1 MKKKVRLTSGQWS
14 VVFLIGLIATS
25 AVMGIWL
32 LVVAKPVGES
42 QPKQVS
48 YNACYVKDASDQWA
62 VFYPHWENGVATY
75 ALDLT
80 DKDAKPFLLGE
91 DQGVTG
97 QWTKLAS
104 DAPYLALSQ
113 LLEDN
118 TGRVLVYNL
127 ETHAVVFDMYT
138 SGPPYLQQFAD
149 GLLVYYHYGSENKLQ
164 WYTLRFDGEQATI
177 VSVESAQYV
186 TEPPQ
191 EIPDWVKV
199 SVAQAAPFCQS
210 WPGAAVG

>member
-1 MKKKVRLTSGQWS
+1 MKVSLTSKQWL
-14 VVFLIGLIATS
+14 VVFLIGLIVASATM
-25 AVMGIWL
+25 VIWL
-32 LVVAKPVGES
+32 MVTPDPAGES
-42 QPKQVS
+42 KPEQVS
-48 YNACYVKDASDQWA
+48 YNACYVKDANDQWA
-62 VFYPHWENGVATY
+62 VFYPHWEDGVATY
-75 ALDLT
+75 ALNLT

-91 DQGVTG
+91 AEGVTG

-113 LLEDN
+113 MLEDY

-127 ETHAVVFDMYT
+127 QTKALVFDMYVQ
-138 SGPPYLQQFAD
+138 GPPYLEQFSD
-149 GLLVYYHYGSENKLQ
+149 GVFTFYHYGSENQLQ
-164 WYTLRFDGEQATI
+164 WYTLRFDNDQPII
-177 VSVESAQYV
+177 VSVEPAQHV
-186 TEPPQ
+186 AKPPR